1 MTVVRTPASRSVV
14 AVCCLAV
21 SLALLFLAGGP
32 VAGSQGLEPERASGT
47 VVRDRA
53 PGVSITGAPRI
64 ESYHEY
70 HYFGFSSDV
79 PGSSFFCSLDEEPF
93 APCASGAYRYVPY
106 GQHTFGVYAVS
117 PGGTRGETA
126 VVEYESRDP
135 NWD

>member
-1 MTVVRTPASRSVV
+1 MAKFRTPAGRTVV

-21 SLALLFLAGGP
+21 SLVLLFLAGGP
-32 VAGSQGLEPERASGT
+32 VAARQGPEPEGASGT

-53 PGVSITGAPRI
+53 PVVSIAGAPRI
-64 ESYHEY
+64 ESYHQY

-106 GQHTFGVYAVS
+106 GPHTFGVYAVS
-117 PGGTRGETA
+117 PGGKRGETA
-126 VVEYESRDP
+126 VAEYESRDP